1 MCGGGTAVFVRLLST
16 MTLLSVASFRYS
28 FCRPNRVVF
37 NNGESE
43 QEINSYFM
51 KLALHQASLAE
62 AKGEVPI
69 GALLVQELDGN
80 TYRIL
85 SKAGNRV
92 EQQHDASAH
101 AELQVLRRGSRRLRN
116 WRLLNTTLYSTLEP
130 CPMCLSAC
138 QAFRLP
144 RLVYGAPDL
153 RLGAVE
159 THMRLLDTTHPFH
172 NVSTVIKHV
181 RAQESADMLRDFFR
195 KRRLEESRNR
205 QVYKFWDCRR
215 RK

>member
-1 MCGGGTAVFVRLLST
+1 MYSGGTAVFVRFLST
-16 MTLLSVASFRYS
+16 MTLLSVASLRYS
-28 FCRPNRVVF
+28 FWRPNRVVF
-37 NNGESE
+37 KNGESE

-80 TYRIL
+80 SYRIL

-101 AELQVLRRGSRRLRN
+101 AELQVLRLGSRRLRN

-181 RAQESADMLRDFFR
+181 HAQESADMLRDFFR

-205 QVYKFWDCRR
+205 QVYKFRDCRR